1 MEAAGVVVELVADER
16 DCRMFGTVAA
26 ENMGDEI
33 VPGHARGVD
42 GGIGV
47 VVELAGHLLCP
58 DAVPR
63 PLRRRGEVDGVVA
76 AGMLATD
83 DRRELAIEVVT
94 RHEVAAGVLR
104 RGDEVR
110 AVLGRVRP
118 RAVRVARIVGDAAVI
133 LTGQGD
139 RPECADARTLGAL
152 VTFVALVSFRP
163 LGSLGSA
170 RASWPGRPLL
180 ARGRYPAQATRPTD
194 VPGDPLETLVAV
206 AELQVAQR
214 LAVPVR
220 LDAGVDDA
228 VADAELA
235 PVLRRPIAAREG
247 DRRAHEQR
255 DERRDQGRRPHSP
268 SFLKAEPPSVLS
280 QDNS

>member
-1 MEAAGVVVELVADER
+1 MEAARVVVELVADER
-16 DCRMFGTVAA
+16 DCRMFGAVAA
-26 ENMGDEI
+26 EHMGDEI
-33 VPGHARGVD
+33 DPGHARGVD

-63 PLRRRGEVDGVVA
+63 PLHRRGEVDGVVA

-139 RPECADARTLGAL
+139 RPERADARTLGAL

-206 AELQVAQR
+206 AELQVANVWPFPFVSTQ
-214 LAVPVR
+214 A
-220 LDAGVDDA
+220 
-228 VADAELA
+228 
-235 PVLRRPIAAREG
+235 
-247 DRRAHEQR
+247 
-255 DERRDQGRRPHSP
+255 
-268 SFLKAEPPSVLS
+268 
-280 QDNS
+280 